1 MYFTLNSNNI
11 GKYDEIATYI
21 FEQKKSKFISY
32 IFKITNDN
40 EAKKFI
46 YLIKKDNKD
55 ASHVVY
61 IYS

>member
-32 IFKITNDN
+32 VFKITNKN
-40 EAKKFI
+40 EAKK
-46 YLIKKDNKD
+46 
-55 ASHVVY
+55 
-61 IYS
+61 